1 MSEKGPWRRGGLQRP
16 LGPAPPPPEI
26 TQWVAEKMPPWGVK
40 KPNEGENEKCARK
53 GILEPVSPQ
62 QERLAP
68 CLR

>member
-1 MSEKGPWRRGGLQRP
+1 MLRVGGEGAPEEGRTVASS
-16 LGPAPPPPEI
+16 GPPPKI
-26 TQWVAEKMPPWGVK
+26 TQWVAEKMPPRGVK
-40 KPNEGENEKCARK
+40 KPNKGENEKCARK